1 MLFSDRR
8 LLVILTRLVWN
19 MTANFYP
26 FGPTTLK
33 SLNFRLEPLC
43 NTFELQS
50 YNFGLECDW
59 KRSPVVV
66 HEFRTKKPD
75 SIWQRNEVESWQR
88 KLRFSFSFLCQSQ
101 CSLSNPIFL
110 SVLLFTVKKKLTAK
124 LVPTDFL
131 IFEKY
136 LLILFFQSLVS
147 WTLFS

>member
-66 HEFRTKKPD
+66 HEFRTKKTWFYLTEKW
-75 SIWQRNEVESWQR
+75 SR
-88 KLRFSFSFLCQSQ
+88 KLTAKIEIFFFFSLPISMFSVKSHF
-101 CSLSNPIFL
+101 
-110 SVLLFTVKKKLTAK
+110 SVSPCFHCKKMTAK